1 MGRGGGLGM
10 LRAQGRWLRQWGRG
24 WATCSR
30 LVVAAGCG
38 RAGTDVAMEAAD
50 VVLMKSDLRDVVTAL
65 DIGHK

>member
-1 MGRGGGLGM
+1 
-10 LRAQGRWLRQWGRG
+10 
-24 WATCSR
+24 
-30 LVVAAGCG
+30 VVAAGCG